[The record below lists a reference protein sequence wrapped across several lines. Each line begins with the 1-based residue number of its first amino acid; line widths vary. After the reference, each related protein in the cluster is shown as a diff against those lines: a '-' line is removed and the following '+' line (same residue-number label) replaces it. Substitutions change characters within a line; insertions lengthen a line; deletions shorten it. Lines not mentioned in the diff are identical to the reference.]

1 MDYNHISNFL
11 GKVKQLLFK
20 NEEYYEIISQVI
32 NRHIFLV
39 VDPKLIK
46 IRGSIIYIQSSPLVK
61 NEIMIHKRGI
71 LSDISE
77 VLTERKFTDI
87 R

>member
-1 MDYNHISNFL
+1 MDYNHISSFL

-32 NRHIFLV
+32 NKHIFLV

>member
-1 MDYNHISNFL
+1 MDYNHISSFL

-46 IRGSIIYIQSSPLVK
+46 IRGGIIYIQSSPLVK